1 MTCFSSID
9 DGSSRFLVASFRSN
23 QEQKYILGNFHGV
36 AEGGAFNDVG
46 SVFRVTGCLF

>member
-1 MTCFSSID
+1 MDVLDFLWLPID
-9 DGSSRFLVASFRSN
+9 LIKN
-23 QEQKYILGNFHGV
+23 KNIYIFGNFHGV